1 MEICGVLE
9 GVVEGVATADVA
21 AGGQE
26 VAVLPT
32 EEVGVAQ
39 ATCNQRMEEVVNVYI
54 LCGGCDMLRSSVREC
69 VVCALQEQVKVLQE
83 EVKGLKGV
91 VDEGNVGTGMLVS
104 TMQGEVKDLQQ
115 KVHSLE
121 EGVEVRQAGV
131 VTRPASGG
139 TRPKEGEWRVVGKG
153 SKPGSAGA
161 EKSGEVPLHNRYA
174 VLGEED
180 MGVKSRGVE
189 EQQAGDRSGKGPEVV
204 LVGDSQVKYLD
215 QNFCERDRDR
225 RTRVCYPGASV
236 QDVTD
241 RLDRLMVGTGKDAVV
256 VVHVGGND
264 VGKARS
270 EELVTRYK
278 ALLEKVKESG
288 RKGVICGVIPREYVG
303 QEWLS
308 RALSLNS
315 KIEELCKD
323 MGLRFVDG
331 WDTFYG
337 KHSMYTRDGVHL
349 SKMGTEAY
357 GDQLEKAVR
366 LASQGN

>member
-1 MEICGVLE
+1 MDMYGVLE
-9 GVVEGVATADVA
+9 GVVWGVATADVA
-21 AGGQE
+21 TGGQE
-26 VAVLPT
+26 VAVPPT
-32 EEVGVAQ
+32 EEV
-39 ATCNQRMEEVVNVYI
+39 
-54 LCGGCDMLRSSVREC
+54 
-69 VVCALQEQVKVLQE
+69 
-83 EVKGLKGV
+83 
-91 VDEGNVGTGMLVS
+91 EGPQPG
-104 TMQGEVKDLQQ
+104 
-115 KVHSLE
+115 
-121 EGVEVRQAGV
+121 EGVEVGQAGV
-131 VTRPASGG
+131 VTRPAGG
-139 TRPKEGEWRVVGKG
+139 VTRPKEGEWRVVGKG

-161 EKSGEVPLHNRYA
+161 EKSGEVLLYTRYA

-180 MGVKSRGVE
+180 RGVKSRGVE
-189 EQQAGDRSGKGPEVV
+189 EQQAGDRQGARSGKGPEVL

-215 QNFCERDRDR
+215 QTFCERDRDR
-225 RTRVCYPGASV
+225 RIRVCYPGASV

-241 RLDRLMVGTGKDAVV
+241 RLDKLMVGTGKEAVV

-270 EELVTRYK
+270 EELVTKYK

-288 RKGVICGVIPREYVG
+288 RTGVICGVIPREYVG

-315 KIEELCKD
+315 KIEELCKG

-366 LASQGN
+366 LVSQGN